1 MTKSSGT
8 ILAGAGRP
16 EGRGTGTAP
25 FNIYAASVALLWTT
39 ALRAA
44 APPRDPRQAIGHGK
58 RRQGRMRLL
67 AGRDVVDGASR
78 KASNP

>member
-1 MTKSSGT
+1 MTRLSVT
-8 ILAGAGRP
+8 ILDGDSRP
-16 EGRGTGTAP
+16 EGKGAGTAP

-44 APPRDPRQAIGHGK
+44 APPRDPRQPVDHGK
-58 RRQGRMRLL
+58 RRQGKMRLL

-78 KASNP
+78 RAPNV

>member
-1 MTKSSGT
+1 MTKLPGA
-8 ILAGAGRP
+8 ILDGDSRP
-16 EGRGTGTAP
+16 EGKGAGTAP

-44 APPRDPRQAIGHGK
+44 APRQPVDHGK
-58 RRQGRMRLL
+58 RRQGKMRLL

-78 KASNP
+78 RVPNG